1 MTSYGI
7 GDLEKLLGLKAHV
20 IRYWEKEIP
29 LIQSRKDLSG
39 RRVYGKRDLLIFFR
53 LKYLLY
59 DRRFTIEGA
68 RDQLF
73 REITGGS
80 DAGSDSVA
88 ITGAAVEK
96 PSAAQLLTQNF
107 KAHIEALRSVLL
119 DLYFSVHDP
128 ASPARRSGEDRDP
141 VR

>member
-7 GDLEKLLGLKAHV
+7 GDLEKLLGVKAHV

-39 RRVYGKRDLLIFFR
+39 RRVYAKRDLLIFFR

-68 RDQLF
+68 KAQLF
-73 REITGGS
+73 REITGGA

-88 ITGAAVEK
+88 AVGAAAK
-96 PSAAQLLTQNF
+96 KLPAAQLPAQNL
-107 KAHIEALRSVLL
+107 KAYIEALRSDLL
-119 DLYFSVHDP
+119 DLYFLVHDP

-141 VR
+141 V

>member
-7 GDLEKLLGLKAHV
+7 GDLEKLLGVKAHV

-39 RRVYGKRDLLIFFR
+39 RRAYSKRDLLIFFR

-80 DAGSDSVA
+80 DTGSDSVA
-88 ITGAAVEK
+88 ITGAVVEK
-96 PSAAQLLTQNF
+96 PSAAQLLTQNL

-128 ASPARRSGEDRDP
+128 ASPARRNGEDRDP
-141 VR
+141 V